1 MNRLWSFPIII
12 GLGIIAFAGYLAF
25 SASNST
31 VSNPEIERLIARSDI
46 IVALNSA
53 NQQDHS
59 LRMSIDKNW
68 IADYSNPM
76 PNGPIATLMSSP
88 LSRQLKRDV
97 SLSDGHI
104 EQIMVFDRA
113 GCLVAAD
120 HPTHDYDQSD
130 EDKWKRTVGAG
141 NTKLVFEGRDADPR
155 GITEQVS
162 QAVRDEHGNIIGGI
176 TLRWCDSRGGC
187 L

>member
-1 MNRLWSFPIII
+1 MNRGRSFLVIAIT
-12 GLGIIAFAGYLAF
+12 GIAVFVGYQAIT
-25 SASNST
+25 SNDSPT
-31 VSNPEIERLIARSDI
+31 SNAEITRLIARPDI
-46 IVALNSA
+46 IASLTTA
-53 NQQDHS
+53 DQHDHM
-59 LRMSIDKNW
+59 LRMNINKKW
-68 IADYSNPM
+68 IAEYPKPT

-88 LSRQLKRDV
+88 LSRQLKRDAA
-97 SLSDGHI
+97 LSDGQI

-141 NTKLVFEGRDADPR
+141 NTKLVFEGQDADPR
-155 GITEQVS
+155 GTTEQVS
-162 QAVRDEHGNIIGGI
+162 QAVRDERGEIIGGI
-176 TLRWCDSRGGC
+176 TLRWCNTRGGC